1 MPTIPPG
8 DVLIHAGDFS
18 STGTMPEIEGF
29 KKFISSQPHP
39 QKIVIAGNHEITLQ
53 PDFYQIN
60 GRRFHP
66 RLFQVE
72 GFDPLKYSQECRDA
86 VCLSEPPTYTYLQDS
101 STVIVPPV
109 ADRTISSPGIE
120 VYGAPW
126 QPAFCNW
133 AFNLLPGSELKEKW
147 DLIPD
152 STDVLITHGPPRTIL
167 DLTEEGDYTGCALLR
182 ETITQRVMPRLHIF
196 GHIHES
202 YGKNLCCIICLHC
215 VVHLLI
221 SKFDYARIFKYMI
234 YYLYLISNN
243 IFGRY
248 SF

>member
-1 MPTIPPG
+1 MVVDLDIYISGRFWSKDVVRIVCISDTHSRTGTMPTIPPG

-18 STGTMPEIEGF
+18 ST
-29 KKFISSQPHP
+29 
-39 QKIVIAGNHEITLQ
+39 A
-53 PDFYQIN
+53 
-60 GRRFHP
+60 
-66 RLFQVE
+66 E

-86 VCLSEPPTYTYLQDS
+86 ICLSEPPAYTYLQDS

-109 ADRTISSPGIE
+109 TDSTISSPGIE

-167 DLTEEGDYTGCALLR
+167 DLIEEGDYTGCALLR
-182 ETITQRVMPRLHIF
+182 EAITERVKPRLHIF
-196 GHIHES
+196 GHIHEG
-202 YGKNLCCIICLHC
+202 YGTHFDGTTTFVNACTCTRAYRPSNPPIVIDLPLDPTMPA
-215 VVHLLI
+215 VVVNKQQTEKLARLLR
-221 SKFDYARIFKYMI
+221 K
-234 YYLYLISNN
+234 
-243 IFGRY
+243 